1 MMLVLDLFLALELA
15 NFYCLHIA
23 PEMFFSEIGAIL
35 LVTVLIVSSGMYLRR
50 ILGERLRAQEIR
62 HRMDLL
68 SKRVN
73 AERKQTRDIVEAS
86 DEMRRQGHDFKHRL
100 AIIRECNDRG
110 DRDKLDAYLSEIGA
124 AVPGETTTTR
134 FCENFAIDAVARYYL
149 KLAHEDGVDCIDIKL
164 DVPRNLD
171 ASVKNDLAGI
181 VGNLLEN
188 GVRAAAEARRA
199 TPRRSTRCVFDLAG
213 AHGKRHRHGC
223 AGQQFR
229 ACGIRWS
236 RLVRLCKPSWR
247 HRSAINPRDS
257 ARPSG
262 KRSFRDSRRRISLFR
277 VPAYREQQ
285 KRSRAI
291 KPVHTR

>member
-181 VGNLLEN
+181 VGDLLEN
-188 GVRAAAEARRA
+188 GVRAAAEAREA
-199 TPRRSTRCVFDLAG
+199 SQDG
-213 AHGKRHRHGC
+213 AHDAFLTLQERTANGIVTVAQDNSFEHVESDGRGSFVSANPHGSIGLQSIRET
-223 AGQQFR
+223 AR
-229 ACGIRWS
+229 AHQGNARFETRDGVFLSFVHLHVASS
-236 RLVRLCKPSWR
+236 RND
-247 HRSAINPRDS
+247 H
-257 ARPSG
+257 
-262 KRSFRDSRRRISLFR
+262 
-277 VPAYREQQ
+277 EQ
-285 KRSRAI
+285 
-291 KPVHTR
+291 